1 MNCECLQLANRAEQ
15 GFMASS
21 HTPQGLWS
29 AAGEEIWA
37 HPGISAGIPCS
48 SVGCLPAVTCSDPA
62 PGGLDGSECWN
73 GWGGDRDSA
82 SLGWEVGG
90 AQGGLGALSLPRGS
104 FEALDGGGMGVAW
117 GHYGLFVVIL
127 GP

>member
-1 MNCECLQLANRAEQ
+1 M
-15 GFMASS
+15 GSS
-21 HTPQGLWS
+21 HTPQGSWS

-37 HPGISAGIPCS
+37 HPGISVGIPCS
-48 SVGCLPAVTCSDPA
+48 SCSFCGVSPSCDLLRPCSW
-62 PGGLDGSECWN
+62 GLGGSECWN

-82 SLGWEVGG
+82 RLGWEVGG
-90 AQGGLGALSLPRGS
+90 AQGGLGALSLPRGN